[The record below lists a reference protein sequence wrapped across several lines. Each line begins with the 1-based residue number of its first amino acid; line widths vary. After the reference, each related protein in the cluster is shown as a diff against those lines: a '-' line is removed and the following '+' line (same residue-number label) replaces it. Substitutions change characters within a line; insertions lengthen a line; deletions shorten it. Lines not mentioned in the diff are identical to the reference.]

1 MHGSTSMK
9 STSNSPTPSLTI
21 LKLSTTLLEVMRK
34 ELEAA
39 IGSERSV
46 AVAFSGGVDSSV
58 LAKMCKDLKRSVT
71 LLTVGFAGSHDMAFA
86 TTIASML
93 QFPHKKYEI
102 QQDEFYEKLN
112 EVERRINCGI
122 ASHLENCIAYLF
134 VARLAKENGFR
145 VVLTA
150 NGLDELFCGY
160 NQFRFVYKYGES
172 SIMEL
177 TKVKILNELLLMEE
191 IATVASDYSVSI
203 NKPFLSEKFIE
214 FANTIPID
222 EKIKG
227 ENDMLRKHIIRRLAI
242 NIGVPQEAAMKPK
255 KALQYG
261 SSIHKYFMK
270 QNHHNQ

>member
-1 MHGSTSMK
+1 MK

-21 LKLSTTLLEVMRK
+21 LKLSTPLLEVMRK
-34 ELEAA
+34 ELRAA

-46 AVAFSGGVDSSV
+46 AVAFSGGLDSSV
-58 LAKMCKDLKRSVT
+58 LAKMCKDLNRSVT

-86 TTIASML
+86 TTIASTL
-93 QFPHKKYEI
+93 QFLHKKYEI
-102 QQDEFYEKLN
+102 QLDEFYEKLN

-134 VARLAKENGFR
+134 VARLAKENDFR

-160 NQFRFVYKYGES
+160 NQYRFVYKYGES

-177 TKVKILNELLLMEE
+177 TKVKILNELLLMKE
-191 IATVASDYSVSI
+191 IATVASDYGVSI

-270 QNHHNQ
+270 QNHHNR

>member
-1 MHGSTSMK
+1 MK
-9 STSNSPTPSLTI
+9 STSNSPTPSLAI
-21 LKLSTTLLEVMRK
+21 LKLSTPLLEVMRK
-34 ELEAA
+34 ELKAV
-39 IGSERSV
+39 IGGESSV

-58 LAKMCKDLKRSVT
+58 LAKMCKDLNRSVT
-71 LLTVGFAGSHDMAFA
+71 LLTVGFAGSHDMVFA

-93 QFPHKKYEI
+93 QLPHKKYEI
-102 QQDEFYEKLN
+102 QQDEFYEKLK

-134 VARLAKENGFR
+134 VVRLAKENGFR

-160 NQFRFVYKYGES
+160 NQYRFVYKYGES

-191 IATVASDYSVSI
+191 IAAVASDYGVSI

-242 NIGVPQEAAMKPK
+242 DIGVPEEAAMKPK